1 MPEHR
6 YMNPNTPSHPQIDPQ
21 TLGEHGGHV
30 VYAMPMFL
38 RLAAGDPLRTLDFF
52 TRALDFDVMFRGP
65 DAGGVP
71 VLVHLRRSKYQDV
84 LVMPSRQ
91 AVQPAMALSVSF
103 TVADAD
109 ALDALAERI
118 RRHAPETLA
127 GPIDTPWNAR
137 ELTVR
142 DPDGNAFVFTAR
154 SRTPTAGS
162 VDDIVRAAARRE
174 P

>member
-1 MPEHR
+1 
-6 YMNPNTPSHPQIDPQ
+6 MNPNTPSHPQIDPQ

-30 VYAMPMFL
+30 VYVMPMFL
-38 RLAAGDPLRTLDFF
+38 RLAASDPLRTIDFF
-52 TRALDFDVMFRGP
+52 TRVLDFDVMFRGP

-91 AVQPAMALSVSF
+91 AVRPAMALSISF
-103 TVADAD
+103 AVADAD
-109 ALDALAERI
+109 ALDALAEGI
-118 RRHAPETLA
+118 RRAAPESLE

-142 DPDGNAFVFTAR
+142 DPDGNPFVFTAR

-162 VDDIVRAAARRE
+162 VDDVMRAAVRRG